1 MRFRCSACEC
11 APARTA
17 SRPRLGPRL
26 IAKGFQFLGAARLAG
41 SSPLSPA
48 RLGPRL
54 IARGFPAPGTGAPEQ
69 KVLLLLV
76 LLLVFLLVL
85 LLVLLLLLLLL
96 LPGTLSARMEEPCNP
111 GPVNTQGLAVPGM
124 VGTAQH

>member
-54 IARGFPAPGTGAPEQ
+54 IARGFPAPGTGAPER
-69 KVLLLLV
+69 KVLL
-76 LLLVFLLVL
+76 LLVL

-124 VGTAQH
+124 VGRAQH